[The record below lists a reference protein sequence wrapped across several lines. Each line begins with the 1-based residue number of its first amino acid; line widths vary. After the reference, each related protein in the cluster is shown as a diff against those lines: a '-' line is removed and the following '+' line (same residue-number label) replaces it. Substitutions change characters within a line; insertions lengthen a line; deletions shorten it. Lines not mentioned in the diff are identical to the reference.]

1 MLIKKRC
8 ASLSSKSF
16 LGYIEIRVFSH
27 ATEDSSKVLFS
38 VKNFFPTQFRDDLTF
53 SKTQLTGY
61 YNNPILLYKI
71 RLNKKD
77 MLLSTI
83 QFISDNL
90 NSIDK
95 ETLTNNI
102 KLHLDRNNLYLRF
115 DKQLAYVSVLKFST
129 QDPIHLKIHFKKKDF
144 KSIIDLCRNVGLIL

>member
-1 MLIKKRC
+1 L
-8 ASLSSKSF
+8 SLKSF

-27 ATEDSSKVLFS
+27 ATEDSSKVLFC
-38 VKNFFPTQFRDDLTF
+38 VKNFFPLQFRDDLTF
-53 SKTQLTGY
+53 NKAQLTGY

-71 RLNKKD
+71 RLNEKD
-77 MLLSTI
+77 LLLSI
-83 QFISDNL
+83 LQFISDNL

-102 KLHLDRNNLYLRF
+102 RIHLDKNNLYLRF
-115 DKQLAYVSVLKFST
+115 DKQLAYSSVLKFST

-144 KSIIDLCRNVGLIL
+144 KSIIDLCRTVGLIL